1 MTDPAATTLREA
13 QKQFTRRRLLDAAQQ
28 VFETAGYSA
37 ATIDDIAR
45 TSGASRATFYL
56 HFASKLEVFRE
67 LSAALVDEAAAYYGR
82 LDEVLSA
89 GSRRDLRDW
98 MDEAV
103 GWFERHRAL
112 LPAVD
117 EAAAVEPEIAS
128 QGVGSLDVFA
138 DSMPEYLKAW
148 PAERQ
153 DEARLRVALLVI
165 QLSGFF
171 RAWALSET
179 WQVDRDL
186 VLDVLAEIWGAA
198 LRRPRA

>member
-13 QKQFTRRRLLDAAQQ
+13 QKQLTRQRLLDAAQH
-28 VFETAGYSA
+28 VFETVGYSA

-45 TSGASRATFYL
+45 ASGASRATFYL
-56 HFASKLEVFRE
+56 HFGSKLDVFRE
-67 LSAALVDEAAAYYGR
+67 LSAALVDEAAAYYAR
-82 LDEVLSA
+82 LDEVLA
-89 GSRRDLRDW
+89 GSRRDLRGW

-103 GWFERHRAL
+103 EWFERHRAL

-117 EAAAVEPEIAS
+117 EAAAVEPEIAN

-138 DSMPEYLKAW
+138 ESMPEYLKAW
-148 PAERQ
+148 PADRQ

-171 RAWALSET
+171 RAWALSER
-179 WQVDRDL
+179 WDVDRDL
-186 VLDVLAEIWGAA
+186 VLDVLADIWSAA
-198 LRRPRA
+198 LRRPLA